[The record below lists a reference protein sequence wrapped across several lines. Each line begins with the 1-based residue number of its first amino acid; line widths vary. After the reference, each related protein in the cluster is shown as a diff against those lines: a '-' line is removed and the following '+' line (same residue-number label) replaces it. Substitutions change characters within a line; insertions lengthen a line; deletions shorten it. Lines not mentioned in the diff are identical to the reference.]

1 MSKFQIRG
9 DPNTLY
15 GKSLFFTKDLQK
27 VRKSRQIF
35 IRDKIASPHLL
46 DVKIGSPHLLDVSFE
61 GPLTCT
67 MSVLRVPSLAGCQ
80 FWGSPHLPDVS
91 FEGPLTCWMSVLRV
105 PSLAGCQFLEGPLTC
120 LDVMW
125 SLFWSKLDLK
135 MKIWPTSG
143 RFGENC
149 LLKLVLVCPILTQW
163 WNKKIGF
170 TSPLRTPM

>member
-1 MSKFQIRG
+1 MRRSEAQKPKTFR
-9 DPNTLY
+9 TL
-15 GKSLFFTKDLQK
+15 LFD
-27 VRKSRQIF
+27 
-35 IRDKIASPHLL
+35 
-46 DVKIGSPHLLDVSFE
+46 E
-61 GPLTCT
+61 GPLTCW

-80 FWGSPHLPDVS
+80 FWGSPHLHNVS
-91 FEGPLTCWMSVLRV
+91 FEGPLTCWISVLRI

-149 LLKLVLVCPILTQW
+149 LLKLVLVCLILTQW
-163 WNKKIGF
+163 WNKKKWLYFPFKILKF
-170 TSPLRTPM
+170 IALSDIQYFKLKHSELHKSPIVFVRCW